1 MDDLRVALLI
11 AGIAVV
17 AGVYVFARFSRRNA
31 AKRGAGPDF
40 VAREPR
46 REGGETQDRSAS
58 LDPHSMEGD
67 DTGTGTGTGTTI
79 DTDIDTGTAIDT
91 DIDTGTAI
99 DTDIDTGTAIDTDIG
114 NLGGIFAPRRETS
127 DAELSVDVSILAGL
141 RATYESTLDGT
152 VDGFAPSVPYKS
164 TVDGS
169 APSVPQ
175 KSTMGGSAPSV
186 PYKSTMGGSAPSVP
200 HESTVD
206 GSAPSAPHES
216 TVDGSAPSAPH
227 ESTAGGADPPADPG
241 AAAPLAIDMS
251 RPLVY
256 LTLVAKHE
264 RLSGRAILDALDAEG
279 FRPGLMQLYYQ
290 RSEADPSVVVGV
302 ANMAEAGVLEPDSL
316 PDMETPGLV
325 TFTSVADDETHALKT
340 FDMMV
345 AASRRLAHRID
356 VTLCDETRSTL
367 TAQAENHLRER
378 VADIVRRG
386 RMRDRAV
393 PEPSGDAAVL
403 PEAK

>member
-67 DTGTGTGTGTTI
+67 DTGTGTGTTI
-79 DTDIDTGTAIDT
+79 DTTIDTGTAIDT
-91 DIDTGTAI
+91 GTGTAI
-99 DTDIDTGTAIDTDIG
+99 DTAIDTDIG

-152 VDGFAPSVPYKS
+152 VDGSAPSVPYKS

-169 APSVPQ
+169 APSVPH
-175 KSTMGGSAPSV
+175 KSTVDGSAPSV
-186 PYKSTMGGSAPSVP
+186 PYKST
-200 HESTVD
+200 VD
-206 GSAPSAPHES
+206 GSAPSAS
-216 TVDGSAPSAPH
+216 H
-227 ESTAGGADPPADPG
+227 ESTAGGAVPPADPG

-279 FRPGLMQLYYQ
+279 FRPGLMQLYYR

-386 RMRDRAV
+386 RMRD
-393 PEPSGDAAVL
+393 
-403 PEAK
+403 

>member
-31 AKRGAGPDF
+31 AKRGAGPNF

-46 REGGETQDRSAS
+46 REGGETQDRSVS

-67 DTGTGTGTGTTI
+67 DTGTT
-79 DTDIDTGTAIDT
+79 
-91 DIDTGTAI
+91 I

-164 TVDGS
+164 TVDGA

-216 TVDGSAPSAPH
+216 TVD
-227 ESTAGGADPPADPG
+227 GADPPADPG

-386 RMRDRAV
+386 RMRD
-393 PEPSGDAAVL
+393 
-403 PEAK
+403 

>member
-1 MDDLRVALLI
+1 M
-11 AGIAVV
+11 

-31 AKRGAGPDF
+31 AKRGAEPDF
-40 VAREPR
+40 VAREPL

-58 LDPHSMEGD
+58 LDPHSTEGD
-67 DTGTGTGTGTTI
+67 DTGTGTGTTI
-79 DTDIDTGTAIDT
+79 DTT
-91 DIDTGTAI
+91 
-99 DTDIDTGTAIDTDIG
+99 IDTGTAIDTDIG

-152 VDGFAPSVPYKS
+152 V
-164 TVDGS
+164 
-169 APSVPQ
+169 
-175 KSTMGGSAPSV
+175 
-186 PYKSTMGGSAPSVP
+186 GGSAPSVP
-200 HESTVD
+200 HKSTVD
-206 GSAPSAPHES
+206 GSAPSAPQ
-216 TVDGSAPSAPH
+216 
-227 ESTAGGADPPADPG
+227 ESTAGGAVPPADPG

-279 FRPGLMQLYYQ
+279 FRPGLMQLYYR

-386 RMRDRAV
+386 RMRD
-393 PEPSGDAAVL
+393 
-403 PEAK
+403 

>member
-1 MDDLRVALLI
+1 MDDLRLALLI

-17 AGVYVFARFSRRNA
+17 AGVYAFARFSRRNA

-67 DTGTGTGTGTTI
+67 DTGTGTGTTI
-79 DTDIDTGTAIDT
+79 DTT
-91 DIDTGTAI
+91 IDTGTAI

-175 KSTMGGSAPSV
+175 KNTMGGSAPSV
-186 PYKSTMGGSAPSVP
+186 RHKSTMGGSAPSVP
-200 HESTVD
+200 HK
-206 GSAPSAPHES
+206 S

-227 ESTAGGADPPADPG
+227 ESTAGGAVPPADPG

-386 RMRDRAV
+386 RMRD
-393 PEPSGDAAVL
+393 
-403 PEAK
+403 

>member
-1 MDDLRVALLI
+1 MDDLRLALLI

-17 AGVYVFARFSRRNA
+17 AGVYAFARFSRRNA

-67 DTGTGTGTGTTI
+67 DTGTGTGTTI
-79 DTDIDTGTAIDT
+79 DTT
-91 DIDTGTAI
+91 IDTGTAI

-175 KSTMGGSAPSV
+175 KT
-186 PYKSTMGGSAPSVP
+186 TMGGSAPSVP
-200 HESTVD
+200 HKSTAG
-206 GSAPSAPHES
+206 GSAPSVPHKS
-216 TVDGSAPSAPH
+216 TGGGSAPSAPH
-227 ESTAGGADPPADPG
+227 ESTAGGAVPPADPG

-325 TFTSVADDETHALKT
+325 TFTSVADDETHAFKT

-367 TAQAENHLRER
+367 TAQAQNHMRER

-386 RMRDRAV
+386 RIQD
-393 PEPSGDAAVL
+393 
-403 PEAK
+403 

>member
-1 MDDLRVALLI
+1 MDDLRLALLI

-31 AKRGAGPDF
+31 AKRGVGPDF

-58 LDPHSMEGD
+58 LDPHSTEGD
-67 DTGTGTGTGTTI
+67 DTGTDTGTTI
-79 DTDIDTGTAIDT
+79 DTDIDIDS
-91 DIDTGTAI
+91 
-99 DTDIDTGTAIDTDIG
+99 DIG

-152 VDGFAPSVPYKS
+152 VDG
-164 TVDGS
+164 
-169 APSVPQ
+169 
-175 KSTMGGSAPSV
+175 SAPSV
-186 PYKSTMGGSAPSVP
+186 PYKSTMGGFAPSV
-200 HESTVD
+200 
-206 GSAPSAPHES
+206 PHES

-227 ESTAGGADPPADPG
+227 ESTAGGADPPADSG
-241 AAAPLAIDMS
+241 AATPLAIDMS

-279 FRPGLMQLYYQ
+279 FRPGLMQLYYR

-325 TFTSVADDETHALKT
+325 TFTSVSDDETHALKT

-367 TAQAENHLRER
+367 TAQAANHLRER
-378 VADIVRRG
+378 VADIVRRD
-386 RMRDRAV
+386 RMQD
-393 PEPSGDAAVL
+393 
-403 PEAK
+403 

>member
-1 MDDLRVALLI
+1 M
-11 AGIAVV
+11 

-40 VAREPR
+40 VAREPL

-58 LDPHSMEGD
+58 LDPHSTEGD

-79 DTDIDTGTAIDT
+79 DTT
-91 DIDTGTAI
+91 
-99 DTDIDTGTAIDTDIG
+99 IDTGTAIDTDIG

-175 KSTMGGSAPSV
+175 KN
-186 PYKSTMGGSAPSVP
+186 TMGGSAPSVP
-200 HESTVD
+200 HKSTVD
-206 GSAPSAPHES
+206 GSAPSAPQ
-216 TVDGSAPSAPH
+216 
-227 ESTAGGADPPADPG
+227 ESTAGGAVPPADPG

-279 FRPGLMQLYYQ
+279 FRPGLMQLYYR

-386 RMRDRAV
+386 RMRD
-393 PEPSGDAAVL
+393 
-403 PEAK
+403 

>member
-1 MDDLRVALLI
+1 MDDLRLALLI

-46 REGGETQDRSAS
+46 SEGGETQDRSAS
-58 LDPHSMEGD
+58 LDPHSTEGD
-67 DTGTGTGTGTTI
+67 DTGTDTTIDTGTGT
-79 DTDIDTGTAIDT
+79 DI
-91 DIDTGTAI
+91 
-99 DTDIDTGTAIDTDIG
+99 DIG

-164 TVDGS
+164 T
-169 APSVPQ
+169 
-175 KSTMGGSAPSV
+175 
-186 PYKSTMGGSAPSVP
+186 MGGSAPSVP
-200 HESTVD
+200 HETVD

-345 AASRRLAHRID
+345 AASRHLADRID

-386 RMRDRAV
+386 RIQD
-393 PEPSGDAAVL
+393 
-403 PEAK
+403 